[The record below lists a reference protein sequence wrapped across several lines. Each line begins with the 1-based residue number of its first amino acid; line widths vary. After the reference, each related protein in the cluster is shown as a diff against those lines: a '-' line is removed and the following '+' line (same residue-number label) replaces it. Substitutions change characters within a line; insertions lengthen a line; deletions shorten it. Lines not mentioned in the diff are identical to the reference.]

1 MCRSLSQK
9 KVLNTHTGEVINTT
23 DLVDADSKYLNEEWR
38 NSKDVSRLFGGESGF
53 AWLYPEKLIEKCA
66 GNYNLAFKFLY
77 LCSFLDSKNKLIK
90 NARQLR
96 PSDLR
101 GDKNIW
107 GVNRKH
113 AAHAYNKLKKSNLL
127 IEEIIDGE
135 KVVKVT
141 KAANYVIFRGS
152 LQGYGVIRAFYNGV
166 RKLYELSP
174 GNCERKGRVLNLLPH
189 LDSESN
195 LILSRDRQRPATK
208 AEIINYLNYNS
219 NFYDIG
225 SYKTIKVDDMELLL
239 EVNLGK
245 DSTYYVNPYVFYG
258 GNNLGSCD
266 CRHMID
272 VFGETRRKQ
281 NTKAII
287 V

>member
-1 MCRSLSQK
+1 MAESVISLQGLELAFGEK
-9 KVLNTHTGEVINTT
+9 KVLQGVDLEVKKGETMAVIGPSGTGKSTILKVLIGLLAPTGGKVLIEGQDVSGLTE
-23 DLVDADSKYLNEEWR
+23 EEWNEIR
-38 NSKDVSRLFGGESGF
+38 KHIGMVFQYSALFDFLDVGENVAFGLRQHFRLPEEEVRQKVDGLLQDVGMED
-53 AWLYPEKLIEKCA
+53 AKHLYP
-66 GNYNLAFKFLY
+66 
-77 LCSFLDSKNKLIK
+77 
-90 NARQLR
+90 
-96 PSDLR
+96 
-101 GDKNIW
+101 
-107 GVNRKH
+107 V
-113 AAHAYNKLKKSNLL
+113 
-127 IEEIIDGE
+127 
-135 KVVKVT
+135 
-141 KAANYVIFRGS
+141 
-152 LQGYGVIRAFYNGV
+152 
-166 RKLYELSP
+166 ELS
-174 GNCERKGRVLNLLPH
+174 GGMKKRVSLARALAIEPRIVLYDEPTA
-189 LDSESN
+189 
-195 LILSRDRQRPATK
+195 QRPATK